1 MRKKSIFIIGII
13 LVLLTGCSQKTNDVE
28 SKIENVSNQ
37 KDNEFTEINNI
48 IDVELKSVR
57 YTCLLYTSPSPRDT
71 R

>member
-1 MRKKSIFIIGII
+1 MRKKYIFIIGFI

-48 IDVELKSVR
+48 IDIDLKSVR
-57 YTCLLYTSPSPRDT
+57 YTGDYDNRFL
-71 R
+71 